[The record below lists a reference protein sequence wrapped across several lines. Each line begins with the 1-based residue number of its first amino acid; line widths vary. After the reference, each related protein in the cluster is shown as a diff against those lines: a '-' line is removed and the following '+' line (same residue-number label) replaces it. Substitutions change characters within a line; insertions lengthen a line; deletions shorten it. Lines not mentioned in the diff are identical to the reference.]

1 MADVV
6 RPGEKA
12 MKTIDRRNYR
22 AMVIAALV
30 AIGIASTL
38 ATGGGDG
45 GSNIAPPP
53 QPPTPPTLI
62 DITVDNAIDVSTL
75 VIEAIDLTFDV
86 GDVVGG
92 DYDPT
97 AADDPT
103 VIAAPDKVPGGLV
116 TKPFAYDAE
125 EIQGC
130 ANGGTVEITGAY
142 PAFPRPGDAIR
153 FVFDNCDDGDG
164 FIISGQV
171 DLTWTTVDGDVL
183 TPFFRLGADVVLTDI
198 EIIDGMETSTADGE
212 FTLTL
217 DALDWPTVSQTI
229 EGVELV
235 FGAGGEIITLTDF
248 RHFLQVDGSMTPE
261 AVTVTVEG
269 RVYSSTFGG
278 AVDYETPV
286 PVQVMGDA
294 DPNTGEILI
303 TGNDGSA
310 VRMIFNDATSITLEV
325 DENGDGVIDE
335 YIDTNWSELQG
346 VTSTIN
352 SSTAPLVAH
361 EAVNVVTGFGS
372 VTVAA
377 GAQFDEGGA
386 FGQIMLMGV
395 SGTFDPIEVACP
407 YGGSA
412 MVSGTIAS
420 AGTYGAGDAM
430 VAAFTNCRFL
440 QELLDGPIEFT
451 VASYEQASGDAY
463 LVSGSG
469 TEPCLTRT
477 TGDLSY
483 NGCGDFETTYD
494 GRFTSPSFV
503 YFTATSADFTIA
515 YDGMDRYLSNA
526 SVSGEIEFGP
536 DLFVV
541 IRRTSSGS
549 FGGPGLGGRYAYES
563 LVPDTLLY
571 PGNSTIGPHSGEL
584 RVTAD
589 DGSTL
594 TIVALDTENVRLD
607 VDYDGDGSLDTSITT
622 TWAELY

>member
-1 MADVV
+1 
-6 RPGEKA
+6 

-53 QPPTPPTLI
+53 QPPTLI

-86 GDVVGG
+86 GDITGGEVGSG
-92 DYDPT
+92 VAGAP
-97 AADDPT
+97 APL
-103 VIAAPDKVPGGLV
+103 VAPDKSLGGLAM
-116 TKPFAYDAE
+116 KPFTADAE
-125 EIQGC
+125 DIQEC
-130 ANGGTVEITGAY
+130 PNGGTVDVTASLASPFGFTI
-142 PAFPRPGDAIR
+142 GDTIR
-153 FVFDNCDDGDG
+153 AVFDNCDEGDG
-164 FIISGQV
+164 YVLNGQV
-171 DLTWTTVDGDVL
+171 DLEVVETGGDFL
-183 TPFFRLGADVVLTDI
+183 TEFFLLGLDVVLTDI
-198 EIIDGMETSTADGE
+198 EIIEDMETSTADGA

-229 EGVELV
+229 EGAELV
-235 FGAGGEIITLTDF
+235 FGAAGETITLTDF

-261 AVTVTVEG
+261 AVLVTVEG
-269 RVYSSTFGG
+269 RVDSAGLGG
-278 AVDYETPV
+278 AVDYQTPV

-303 TGNDGSA
+303 TGNDGST

-420 AGTYGAGDAM
+420 VGTYGAGDAM

-463 LVSGSG
+463 LVSGGG

-584 RVTAD
+584 KITAG

-622 TWAELY
+622 TWAALY

>member
-1 MADVV
+1 
-6 RPGEKA
+6 

-62 DITVDNAIDVSTL
+62 DITVDNAFDVSTL

-86 GDVVGG
+86 GDITGGEVGPG
-92 DYDPT
+92 VASAP
-97 AADDPT
+97 APL
-103 VIAAPDKVPGGLV
+103 VAPDKSLGGLAM
-116 TKPFAYDAE
+116 KPFTADAE
-125 EIQGC
+125 EIQSC
-130 ANGGTVEITGAY
+130 PNGGTVDITASLAS
-142 PAFPRPGDAIR
+142 PLRFTVGDTIR
-153 FVFDNCDDGDG
+153 AVFDNCDEGDG
-164 FIISGQV
+164 YVLNGQV
-171 DLTWTTVDGDVL
+171 DLEVIETGGDFL
-183 TPFFRLGADVVLTDI
+183 TEFFLLGLDVVLTDI
-198 EIIDGMETSTADGE
+198 EIIEDMETSTADGA

-229 EGVELV
+229 EGAELV
-235 FGAGGEIITLTDF
+235 FAVGGEIITLTDF
-248 RHFLQVDGSMTPE
+248 SHFLQVDGSMTPE
-261 AVTVTVEG
+261 AVIVTVEG
-269 RVYSSTFGG
+269 QVYSSTFGG
-278 AVDYETPV
+278 AVGYETPV

-294 DPNTGEILI
+294 DPYTGEILI
-303 TGNDGSA
+303 TGNGGST
-310 VRMIFNDATSITLEV
+310 VRMIFNDPTSITLEV
-325 DENGDGVIDE
+325 DEDGDGVIDE

-346 VTSTIN
+346 VISTIN
-352 SSTAPLVAH
+352 GSTAPLVAH

-377 GAQFDEGGA
+377 GAQFQDDGA
-386 FGQIMLMGV
+386 FGQIRLLGL

-407 YGGSA
+407 YGGTA

-440 QELLDGPIEFT
+440 RNLLDGPIEFT
-451 VASYEQASGDAY
+451 VASYEPGPDESY

-469 TEPCLTRT
+469 TEPCLTST

-483 NGCGDFETTYD
+483 TGCGDIETTYD
-494 GRFTSPSFV
+494 GQFTSPSFV
-503 YFTATSADFTIA
+503 YFSATSADFTIA
-515 YDGMDRYLSNA
+515 FDDMDRSLSNA

-536 DLFVV
+536 DAIVV
-541 IRRTSSGS
+541 LTRTSSGS
-549 FGGPGLGGRYAYES
+549 FGAPGLGGQYAYES
-563 LVPDTLLY
+563 LVPDKFL
-571 PGNSTIGPHSGEL
+571 SGPSADNGPFSGEL
-584 RVTAD
+584 KVTAG
-589 DGSTL
+589 DGSTV
-594 TIVALDTENVRLD
+594 TIVALDRLNVRLD
-607 VDYDGDGSLDTSITT
+607 VDYDGDSILDTSITT